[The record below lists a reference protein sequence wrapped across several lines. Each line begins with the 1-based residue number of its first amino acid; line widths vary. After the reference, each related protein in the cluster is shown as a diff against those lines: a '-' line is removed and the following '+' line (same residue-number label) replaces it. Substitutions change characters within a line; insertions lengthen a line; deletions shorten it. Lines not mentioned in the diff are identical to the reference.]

1 MIRLVITKE
10 SGLNLFSLSLDGG
23 DPIRSEQNRLTTIGD
38 LFDFKTANG
47 ANIIQKQKIKYDEVE
62 VADGGTFTFTSTLEL
77 WVKLYE
83 IGFFDGVAIGGGGG
97 GVNEFTELT
106 DTFNSYLGRDGQY
119 LIVNESEQKIETALI
134 SVFTA
139 EDKIKLNGIEAEAQ
153 VNVKPDWNVTEPS
166 DPRYIFN
173 KPSLTVGNIFS
184 IDFERLLSTQS
195 DFEIPENTVAKWAVV
210 NGTMYFPSTA
220 NNTTEFN
227 TFTQVLN
234 VVTFTNELSVNEYL
248 VIFYQ

>member
-1 MIRLVITKE
+1 MSSLVITKE
-10 SGLNLFSLSLDGG
+10 AGLNLFSLALDGG
-23 DPIRSEQNRLTTIGD
+23 VPIRSDQNRLTTIGD

-47 ANIIQKQKIKYDEVE
+47 ANIIQKQKILFSEVT
-62 VADGGTFTFTSTLEL
+62 VIDGGTFTFLSTLAL
-77 WVKLYE
+77 WTKLYE

-106 DTFNSYLGRDGQY
+106 DTFSSYLGRDGQF
-119 LIVNESEQKIETALI
+119 LFVNESQQKIDSAVI
-134 SVFTA
+134 SVFTE
-139 EDKIKLNGIEAEAQ
+139 EDEIKLDGIEAGAQ
-153 VNVKPDWNVTEPS
+153 VNVNPDWNVTNPS

-184 IDFERLLSTQS
+184 IDFERLVSTQS

-220 NNTTEFN
+220 NNAAEFN
-227 TFTQVLN
+227 TFTQDLN
-234 VVTFTNELSVNEYL
+234 VVTFTNELSVGEYL